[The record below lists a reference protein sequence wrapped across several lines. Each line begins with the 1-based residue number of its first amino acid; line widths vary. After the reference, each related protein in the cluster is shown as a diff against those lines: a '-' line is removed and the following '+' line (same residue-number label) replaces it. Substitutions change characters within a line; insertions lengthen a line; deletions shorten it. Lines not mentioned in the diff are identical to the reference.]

1 MCRETWPRCSLLMA
15 YRRKAV
21 FISPKRRLHFGEGPS
36 SFRRRSNG
44 LSPKRHRLIFASNH
58 WCSGWP
64 CAGHKE
70 CLDFVAFLYKQITKI
85 DYQSVIKF
93 WGNVGCRL
101 VRHSVNGKENS
112 HWQASAP
119 NGAIVLSQWGRLTS
133 KLAGNPIASEQ
144 HHRCQACYWQ
154 KSLRV
159 KLPFG
164 HKIMR
169 HESCCVTY
177 LPRIPYRHLY
187 FMHRRCNFTRS
198 DFRHGRAPT
207 P

>member
-1 MCRETWPRCSLLMA
+1 MHHSARPPE
-15 YRRKAV
+15 
-21 FISPKRRLHFGEGPS
+21 IS
-36 SFRRRSNG
+36 
-44 LSPKRHRLIFASNH
+44 
-58 WCSGWP
+58 
-64 CAGHKE
+64 
-70 CLDFVAFLYKQITKI
+70 LDFVTFLYKQITKI

-93 WGNVGCRL
+93 LGNLGWRIVRL
-101 VRHSVNGKENS
+101 LANGKENS

-119 NGAIVLSQWGRLTS
+119 NGAFVLKQRCSLTS
-133 KLAGNPIASEQ
+133 KLAGYTFASEP
-144 HHRCQACYWQ
+144 HLRCQACQWR
-154 KSLRV
+154 KSLRA

-169 HESCCVTY
+169 HESRCVTY

-198 DFRHGRAPT
+198 DFRHGRAQT